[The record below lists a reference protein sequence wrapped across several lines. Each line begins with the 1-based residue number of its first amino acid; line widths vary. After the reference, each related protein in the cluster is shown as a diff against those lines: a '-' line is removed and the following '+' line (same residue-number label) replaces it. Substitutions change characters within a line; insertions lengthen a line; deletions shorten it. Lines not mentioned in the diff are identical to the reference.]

1 MSSQRG
7 RVVGS
12 KGGKGSTGAEDSGTR
27 SLYDYQ
33 QQAAD
38 IGSSSQNLVTRLI
51 NKILFRPGSQSLVG
65 RLIRGS
71 KGLDARTSSARL
83 LAGTARSGSAKRTS
97 TGVFSTD
104 ALLADAPAPPEGS
117 VPLIA
122 GFRTAIEKEHRRVA
136 AAEGRGING
145 DGSTSEPEY
154 SPETQRRQRL
164 PSDAWHVTPML
175 LSSEK
180 FDALVDDT
188 PRELR
193 TQVLGE
199 RTAEYGEYLRRLEL
213 ARNALAQ
220 RLDEMDLRIARAVE
234 ERRVVEERLETA
246 VRIDRRRRSRTR
258 SAGAG
263 SRTQSKGPVSDSS
276 SRSNGRSL
284 AGDRLLPRTT
294 VEDVS
299 DTDELAAAE
308 DGSYYAQ
315 TDIPRLRKLLNV
327 FSGHYAG
334 ITALACDPATAT
346 VASGSLDT
354 QVRVWDTES
363 GECKHVI
370 SGHNDVIRGVQFYER
385 FLLTASN
392 DSRIRMWDL
401 SMLESVRPRAPAKE
415 AKPMELAS
423 AHPSGTDRGPDDA
436 GVPQLQSTTPPMT
449 PTICRHVSPVELC
462 CEITF
467 IGHTDA
473 VTCFQASPGGTMISG
488 SADKTVR
495 EWDLATGA
503 MRQTIDITWAINDAQ
518 TLRASQRGHPRYAAT
533 GAAKA
538 ARPPLPFD
546 TAAPLPPLQQWEPA
560 EAAVAGSQ
568 RRGTELADGGFIG
581 ALQFYEFAL
590 ATGTADGFLRLWD
603 LRTAQAHRQMHGHS
617 QPVTSLHFDDRSVV
631 TASLDGTALI
641 WDLRTGRVLQSLAF
655 DSGIVAD
662 VRLAPPSPGGRSS
675 VEVWAAARDGL
686 LHRYT
691 AGSMQRVNYAAD
703 RGYMNTT
710 RAGGSLGDACAGAA
724 GFSGISRIDLP
735 DHETLICG
743 DDAGTIKLWSI

>member
-1 MSSQRG
+1 MSIQRG
-7 RVVGS
+7 RGVGGR
-12 KGGKGSTGAEDSGTR
+12 GGKGNTDAEGSGTR

-38 IGSSSQNLVTRLI
+38 IGTSSQNLVTRLI
-51 NKILFRPGSQSLVG
+51 NKILFRPGSHSLVG
-65 RLIRGS
+65 RLMRGS
-71 KGLDARTSSARL
+71 RGLDARTSSARL
-83 LAGTARSGSAKRTS
+83 LAGTARSGSAKRAS

-104 ALLADAPAPPEGS
+104 ALLADAPAPPAGS

-122 GFRTAIEKEHRRVA
+122 GFRSAIEKEHRRAATEA
-136 AAEGRGING
+136 AAAAGCGSSA
-145 DGSTSEPEY
+145 DGSASASEY

-164 PSDAWHVTPML
+164 PPDAWDVTPML

-199 RTAEYGEYLRRLEL
+199 RAAEYGEYLRRLEL

-220 RLDEMDLRIARAVE
+220 RLDEMDLRIARAGE
-234 ERRVVEERLETA
+234 ERRAVEERLETA
-246 VRIDRRRRSRTR
+246 ELIDRRRRRSRTR

-263 SRTQSKGPVSDSS
+263 SRSQSRDPVS
-276 SRSNGRSL
+276 
-284 AGDRLLPRTT
+284 GDRVLLPRTT

-299 DTDELAAAE
+299 DTDELAAAD
-308 DGSYYAQ
+308 DGAYYAQ

-327 FSGHYAG
+327 FRGHYAG
-334 ITALACDPATAT
+334 ITALACDPATDT
-346 VASGSLDT
+346 LASGSLDT

-401 SMLESVRPRAPAKE
+401 AMLESVRPRGAAKE
-415 AKPMELAS
+415 AKAAEYEPA
-423 AHPSGTDRGPDDA
+423 AHPPGTDPDDA
-436 GVPQLQSTTPPMT
+436 GAWLQSTTPPMT

-467 IGHTDA
+467 VGHTDA
-473 VTCFQASPGGTMISG
+473 VTCFQAAPDGTMISG

-518 TLRASQRGHPRYAAT
+518 TLRASQRGAPRGAAAGAAT
-533 GAAKA
+533 KA
-538 ARPPLPFD
+538 ARPPLPLD
-546 TAAPLPPLQQWEPA
+546 AAGPPPSLRLLQPWESGD
-560 EAAVAGSQ
+560 AGSQ

-617 QPVTSLHFDDRSVV
+617 QPITSLHFDDRSVV
-631 TASLDGTALI
+631 TASLDGSALI

-662 VRLAPPSPGGRSS
+662 VRLAPSRTSGARSSS
-675 VEVWAAARDGL
+675 VEVWAAARDAL
-686 LHRYT
+686 LHRYA
-691 AGSMQRVNYAAD
+691 AGSMQRVSYAAD
-703 RGYMNTT
+703 RGYMNTG
-710 RAGGSLGDACAGAA
+710 RGGGSLDDVCDGAA

-735 DHETLICG
+735 DHETLISG

>member
-1 MSSQRG
+1 MSIQRG
-7 RVVGS
+7 RRVGG
-12 KGGKGSTGAEDSGTR
+12 KGGKGNTDAEGSGTR

-38 IGSSSQNLVTRLI
+38 IGTSSQNLVTRLI

-65 RLIRGS
+65 RLIRGGR
-71 KGLDARTSSARL
+71 GLDARTASARL
-83 LAGTARSGSAKRTS
+83 LAGTARSGAAKRAS

-104 ALLADAPAPPEGS
+104 ALLADAPAPPAGS

-122 GFRTAIEKEHRRVA
+122 GFRSAIEKEHRRA
-136 AAEGRGING
+136 AAAAGRGSSG
-145 DGSTSEPEY
+145 DGSASASEH

-164 PSDAWHVTPML
+164 PPDAWDVTPML

-199 RTAEYGEYLRRLEL
+199 RAAEYGEYLRRLEL

-220 RLDEMDLRIARAVE
+220 RLDEMDLRIARAGE
-234 ERRVVEERLETA
+234 ERRAVEERLETA
-246 VRIDRRRRSRTR
+246 ELIDRRRRRSRTR

-263 SRTQSKGPVSDSS
+263 SRSQSGDPVS
-276 SRSNGRSL
+276 
-284 AGDRLLPRTT
+284 GDRVLPRTT

-299 DTDELAAAE
+299 DTDELAD
-308 DGSYYAQ
+308 DGTYYAQ

-327 FSGHYAG
+327 FRGHYAG
-334 ITALACDPATAT
+334 ITALACDPATDT
-346 VASGSLDT
+346 LASGSLDT

-370 SGHNDVIRGVQFYER
+370 SGHSDVIRGVQFYER

-401 SMLESVRPRAPAKE
+401 AMLESVRPRVAAKE
-415 AKPMELAS
+415 ARPAEYEPAAQPLGA
-423 AHPSGTDRGPDDA
+423 DPDDA
-436 GVPQLQSTTPPMT
+436 GASLQSTTPPMT

-467 IGHTDA
+467 VGHTDA
-473 VTCFQASPGGTMISG
+473 VTCFQAAPDGTMISG

-503 MRQTIDITWAINDAQ
+503 MRQTIDITWAISDAQ
-518 TLRASQRGHPRYAAT
+518 TLRASQRGAPRWAAAGAAT
-533 GAAKA
+533 KA

-546 TAAPLPPLQQWEPA
+546 AAAPPPSLQQQQQQQPWESGD
-560 EAAVAGSQ
+560 AGPQ

-617 QPVTSLHFDDRSVV
+617 QPITSLHFDDRSVV
-631 TASLDGTALI
+631 TASLDGSALI

-662 VRLAPPSPGGRSS
+662 VRLAPSRTSGARGSS
-675 VEVWAAARDGL
+675 VEVWAAARDAL
-686 LHRYT
+686 LHRYA

-703 RGYMNTT
+703 RGYMNTG
-710 RAGGSLGDACAGAA
+710 RGGGSLGDVCDGAA

-735 DHETLICG
+735 DYETLISG